1 MENLEH
7 NYLDL
12 RKYKQAGLIFK
23 DLSSQE
29 ITEAVK
35 ERLERLN
42 GTWKEQ
48 KKDFGLQNRF
58 GDS

>member
-12 RKYKQAGLIFK
+12 RKYEEARIIFK
-23 DLSSQE
+23 DLTSQE

-35 ERLERLN
+35 ERFERLN
-42 GTWKEQ
+42 GTWK
-48 KKDFGLQNRF
+48 
-58 GDS
+58 